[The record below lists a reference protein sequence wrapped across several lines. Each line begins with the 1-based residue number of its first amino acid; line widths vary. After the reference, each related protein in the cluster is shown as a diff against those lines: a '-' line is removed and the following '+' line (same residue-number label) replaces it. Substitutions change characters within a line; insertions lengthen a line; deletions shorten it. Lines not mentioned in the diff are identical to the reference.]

1 MTRTKTQ
8 DRKNEKPQRNFH
20 RPISMTIETVSPI
33 PEYRVVPHETQ
44 IVLNL
49 KGNRK
54 TAELLIAEIQRQI
67 ANVDFFAVTI
77 EGPS

>member
-1 MTRTKTQ
+1 MAK
-8 DRKNEKPQRNFH
+8 KQRNYH
-20 RPISMTIETVSPI
+20 RPISVTIESVTPV
-33 PEYRVVPHETQ
+33 PEIRTLAHETQ
-44 IVLNL
+44 MVINL

-67 ANVDFFAVTI
+67 ATVDFFAVTV